1 MDENE
6 SKLKNILGR
15 LSELDAAVQALLRDP
30 LTEPIEK
37 EPLETEPLETEPL
50 ETEPLETE
58 PLETEPL
65 ETEPLETEPLETEPL
80 ETEPLETEPLETEPL
95 ETEPLETEPLETKS
109 LNGDDIGI
117 GVYETDSTFQK
128 GGWITNKRMD
138 NLEWRMEALETSI
151 SHCYGKVDTHN
162 NMINDLKTKVDNV
175 LSTFN
180 VLEEDDSIKNK
191 WIGEAGDI
199 RDHPEGPMIRLL
211 PFNSKFKPGWQN
223 QSKNEKNEVNNMS
236 VYDDEDD
243 EDDVSE

>member
-15 LSELDAAVQALLRDP
+15 LSELDAAVQALPDFAVERP
-30 LTEPIEK
+30 

-50 ETEPLETE
+50 ASGGGFQYLH
-58 PLETEPL
+58 
-65 ETEPLETEPLETEPL
+65 
-80 ETEPLETEPLETEPL
+80 
-95 ETEPLETEPLETKS
+95 
-109 LNGDDIGI
+109 GD
-117 GVYETDSTFQK
+117 GVYDTDSTFQK

-151 SHCYGKVDTHN
+151 SHCYEKVDTHN

-199 RDHPEGPMIRLL
+199 RNHPEGPMIRLL

-223 QSKNEKNEVNNMS
+223 QSKNEKNEVNKDPEPEPEVNKDPGQ
-236 VYDDEDD
+236 VQAYDDEDD